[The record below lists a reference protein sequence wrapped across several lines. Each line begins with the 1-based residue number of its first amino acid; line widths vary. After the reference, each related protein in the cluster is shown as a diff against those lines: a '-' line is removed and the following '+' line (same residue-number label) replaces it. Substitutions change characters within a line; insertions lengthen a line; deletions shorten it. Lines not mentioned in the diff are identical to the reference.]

1 MCADTE
7 QSDAPCFIDYDIISG
22 DEDVHWT
29 QEVDEASIDTGRIFL
44 ELSPFADNEAVKTS
58 DSSSDDGMDDSGI
71 PGGGGGE
78 GECSGDLGKRVEDLE
93 DRVDTLEGTL
103 ENNYTYLP
111 NGKRARRG
119 GDRAQWMRIKAKYV
133 STRQKWCKPG
143 AVMGVYPRG
152 LGPIHNR
159 VNIHRILSVVVYSTD
174 PDTIEAL
181 PKEGLQHEYAPVVM
195 VRTRFGYS
203 CCE

>member
-1 MCADTE
+1 MCAGTGQSDALCPLDDNDLSEYDILSWAREWEEACIDKGRCYAALSPSADTE
-7 QSDAPCFIDYDIISG
+7 
-22 DEDVHWT
+22 T
-29 QEVDEASIDTGRIFL
+29 MR
-44 ELSPFADNEAVKTS
+44 TS
-58 DSSSDDGMDDSGI
+58 DSSSDDGMDDSYI
-71 PGGGGGE
+71 PGGGGEE
-78 GECSGDLGKRVEDLE
+78 GECSSDLGKRVEDLE

-159 VNIHRILSVVVYSTD
+159 ASIHKILSVVVYSTD